1 MNQGR
6 FQRRQVITQ
15 ACELFE
21 RWTGFALRGAA
32 PTRIAETFA
41 RRAEAL
47 GYDDP
52 LTYVEALQDLSST
65 AAEPQRLVNLITNG
79 LTAFWRDEPQLLAL
93 RSILRN
99 LGASATLERPLQI
112 WCAGV
117 STGEEAY
124 TVAMIASEENI
135 PADVL
140 GTDVNTEFLSVAR
153 RGHYGTWS
161 LRRLDATRRDTFLRP
176 LDEHTYAIAHP
187 DLERVRFD
195 HHNLLH
201 TAPRSRRADMRWD
214 VILCRN
220 VLIYFTPRASA
231 TVVGHLADALA
242 FDGYLM
248 LGSSE
253 QIHVEQLN
261 TEGPRLRAT
270 RHGEGFLYR
279 RYETKP
285 GQTIEPGTW
294 MLSESALDELLEPP
308 APEYSGL
315 DETTSDVGLNDTVV
329 DLLETAGEHMRL
341 GELRLAMACL
351 EAATS
356 YDPFVVEGHC
366 LLGQVLDQ
374 LDAGHSAL
382 KAYQKA
388 LFLEPFHWVAA
399 WGAARIYETFGE
411 HDAARRAWRQTLEGL
426 AASPD
431 PLRHSRV
438 IPRLIGPLEDARQQA
453 HQDAHRALSVVS
465 EL

>member
-1 MNQGR
+1 MT
-6 FQRRQVITQ
+6 QRRFPRREVITQ

-32 PTRIAETFA
+32 PTRIADTFA

-93 RSILRN
+93 RSILRK
-99 LGASATLERPLQI
+99 LGASATRERPLQI

-124 TVAMIASEENI
+124 TVAMLASEEQV
-135 PADVL
+135 PADIL

-153 RGHYGTWS
+153 RGQYGSWS
-161 LRRLDATRRDTFLRP
+161 LRRLDETRRRTFLRP
-176 LDEHTYAIAHP
+176 LNEHTFEVAHP
-187 DLERVRFD
+187 DLQAVRFD

-220 VLIYFTPRASA
+220 VLIYFTPRAST

-242 FDGYLM
+242 HDGYLM

-261 TEGPRLRAT
+261 TQGPRLRPT

-279 RYETKP
+279 RHETRP
-285 GQTIEPGTW
+285 GQTIEPGAWTI
-294 MLSESALDELLEPP
+294 SESTLEELLNPP
-308 APEYSGL
+308 APDYDGL
-315 DETTSDVGLNDTVV
+315 DEVTSDVGLNDTVV
-329 DLLETAGEHMRL
+329 NLLQDAARHITD

-366 LLGQVLDQ
+366 LMGEVLAA
-374 LDAGHSAL
+374 LDSRRAAL

-388 LFLEPFHWVAA
+388 LFLEPYHWVAA
-399 WGAARIYETFGE
+399 WGAARLHEHFGE
-411 HDAARRAWRQTLEGL
+411 LEAARRAWRQTLEGL
-426 AASPD
+426 AAHPD
-431 PLRHSRV
+431 PLRFALV
-438 IPRLIGPLEDARQQA
+438 LPRLIGPMDDARQQA
-453 HQDAHRALSVVS
+453 HEQAHRALSVVS